1 MLDKAQLQQEIGT
14 ALAAPKTMDPL
25 LDAKRHRGLQFI
37 VEVHPHQSQADVA
50 AAFQALSDHFAVEP
64 LFPAADFAP
73 TPPGQAPTWRDLT
86 YIATVQSA
94 AFDDVSASAT
104 DIAEAARAA
113 GGLLSVMPDIPVAA
127 PEPPSEATVE
137 SMNVPGVGWE
147 YITMRIQKAWDY
159 IKRKNDNK
167 WGPGQGIFIGHPD
180 TGWNRHD
187 VWGRISPRPDFV
199 PPNLDIRRSKNFVPG
214 EGARDAQDP
223 LTGIKPFN
231 FSGHG
236 NATAAAIVA
245 PEKVTDLNGAHP
257 RPNSLIGV
265 AYNAMVIPIRCVRS
279 VILVPGLAELARAID
294 YAREQGC
301 RVISISLGQPVSYP
315 YEPVNPKDPV
325 YQAVQEAVKA
335 NIIVVAAAGQ
345 YAVEGTRWFRN
356 TCYPA
361 RFPGCIGVAGIGGK
375 EKGGDPENNF
385 ERWNWSHRNPE
396 RSIAISAPAS
406 PVWCADADENRT
418 NSFVLGHGTSFSTA
432 FIAGIA
438 ACWLS
443 LHYRNGFTGPGTAH
457 DVFRRLLWDTK
468 RVPTG
473 GEWFDPWFGGI
484 VDAEAMMK
492 TVPPG
497 AKGA

>member
-113 GGLLSVMPDIPVAA
+113 GGLVSVMPDIPVAA
-127 PEPPSEATVE
+127 PEPSSEATVE
-137 SMNVPGVGWE
+137 STNVPGVGWE
-147 YITMRIQKAWDY
+147 YITMRIQKAWAY
-159 IKRKNDNK
+159 IRSKNRL
-167 WGPGQGIFIGHPD
+167 PGEGILIGHPD

-187 VWGRISPRPDFV
+187 VWGRISPMPDFV
-199 PPNLDIRRSKNFVPG
+199 PPNLDIGKSKNFVPG
-214 EGARDAQDP
+214 EEGRDAQDP
-223 LTGIKPFN
+223 LTGLKPFN

-245 PEKVTDLNGAHP
+245 PDTVTDRNGNNP
-257 RPNSLIGV
+257 RPNSVIGV
-265 AYNAMVIPIRCVRS
+265 AHKATLMPIRCVRS

-301 RVISISLGQPVSYP
+301 RVISISLGQPTSVGP
-315 YEPVNPKDPV
+315 DPNDVV
-325 YQAVQEAVKA
+325 YKAVQEAVKA

-345 YAVEGTRWFRN
+345 YALWPFDR
-356 TCYPA
+356 TCFPA
-361 RFPGCIGVAGIGGK
+361 AFPGCIAVAGIGGIVTN
-375 EKGGDPENNF
+375 DPEENF
-385 ERWNWSHRNPE
+385 GRWNPSHRNPKG
-396 RSIAISAPAS
+396 SIAISAPAS
-406 PVWCADADENRT
+406 PVWCADAAENTT
-418 NSFVLGHGTSFSTA
+418 NSFVLGEGTSFSTA

-438 ACWLS
+438 ALWLS
-443 LHYRNGFTGPGTAH
+443 LHYPNGFPGPPGTAP
-457 DVFRRLLWDTK
+457 DVFRRLLWETK
-468 RVPTG
+468 RLPTNNV
-473 GEWFDPWFGGI
+473 WFDPYFVGI
-484 VDAEAMMK
+484 VDAEAMMRRS
-492 TVPPG
+492 
-497 AKGA
+497 A